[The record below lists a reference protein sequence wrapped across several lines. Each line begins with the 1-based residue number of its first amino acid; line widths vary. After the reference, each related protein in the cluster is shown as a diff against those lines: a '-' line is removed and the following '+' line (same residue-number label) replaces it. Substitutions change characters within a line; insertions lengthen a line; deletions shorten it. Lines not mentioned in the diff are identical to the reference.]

1 MGTEI
6 SKAEKH
12 LCQGSKRC
20 VDLMGLCLI
29 FTNNWWLRMYLSLQ
43 AKFLPINL
51 ADWIITYNI
60 IYTKSLEFGNVKWTV
75 SYCLVSTCESS
86 CYSNI
91 FVIFPVD
98 TRRCFNVYKSLY
110 DVATSCRRL
119 LDVETTSCVYWVSI
133 VNYMIA
139 SLITRSALSSSSTF
153 QRACSVPVKN

>member
-1 MGTEI
+1 MYEIQAKYFHGNYEELCNNCQQKYRVNLILYQSEILMHLEVMGTEI

-29 FTNNWWLRMYLSLQ
+29 FTNNWWLGMYLSLQ

-98 TRRCFNVYKSLY
+98 TRRCFNVYKTSIRRR
-110 DVATSCRRL
+110 DV
-119 LDVETTSCVYWVSI
+119 V
-133 VNYMIA
+133 
-139 SLITRSALSSSSTF
+139 
-153 QRACSVPVKN
+153 